1 MEITMNQL
9 APSIL
14 AADFNCLG
22 SEIKEIEEAG
32 IKMLHIDVMD
42 GVFVPSI
49 SFGMPLITSIRKSTS
64 LFFDVHLMI
73 TKPERYIT
81 TFRDCGADSLTV
93 HIEACEN
100 PGAVLSQ
107 IHEAGMKAG
116 LAINPETP
124 IEQIYPYVGQAE
136 MFLVMTVHPGFGG
149 QEFIASSTEKI
160 QALRSYM
167 KEQGVEADIEVD
179 GGIYLHNVELPLS
192 SGANVIVAG
201 TAVFHGDLHQNVK
214 EFQKFFRKYQKES
227 KAP

>member
-1 MEITMNQL
+1 MNQL

-14 AADFNCLG
+14 AADFSCLG
-22 SEIKEIEEAG
+22 EEIKAIEKAG

-49 SFGMPLITSIRKSTS
+49 SFGMPLITSIRKITK
-64 LFFDVHLMI
+64 LFFDVHVMI
-73 TKPERYIT
+73 IEPERYIT
-81 TFRDCGADSLTV
+81 TFRDCGANSLTV
-93 HIEACEN
+93 HVEACKE
-100 PGAVLSQ
+100 PEKALEQ

-149 QEFIASSTEKI
+149 QEFITSTTEKI

-167 KEQGVEADIEVD
+167 KEKGVEADIEVD
-179 GGIYLHNVELPLS
+179 GGIYLHNVELPLA

-201 TAVFHGDLHQNVK
+201 TAVFQKDLVQNVK
-214 EFQKFFRKYQKES
+214 AFEKYLEEYE
-227 KAP
+227 

>member
-1 MEITMNQL
+1 MNQL

-22 SEIKEIEEAG
+22 KEIKAIEEAG
-32 IKMLHIDVMD
+32 VKMLHIDVMD

-49 SFGMPLITSIRKSTS
+49 SFGMPLISSIRKCTE

-73 TKPERYIT
+73 TEPERYVT

-93 HIEACEN
+93 HIEACKE
-100 PGAVLSQ
+100 PERVFSQ
-107 IHEAGMKAG
+107 IHEAGMRAG

-149 QEFIASSTEKI
+149 QEFIPASTEKI
-160 QALRSYM
+160 RALRSYM
-167 KEQGVEADIEVD
+167 QEQGVEADIEVD
-179 GGIYLHNVELPLS
+179 GGIYLHNAQLPLS
-192 SGANVIVAG
+192 AGANVIVAG
-201 TAVFHGDLHQNVK
+201 TAVFHGDMLQNVK
-214 EFQKFFRKYQKES
+214 DFQKFFLKYQKEY
-227 KAP
+227 